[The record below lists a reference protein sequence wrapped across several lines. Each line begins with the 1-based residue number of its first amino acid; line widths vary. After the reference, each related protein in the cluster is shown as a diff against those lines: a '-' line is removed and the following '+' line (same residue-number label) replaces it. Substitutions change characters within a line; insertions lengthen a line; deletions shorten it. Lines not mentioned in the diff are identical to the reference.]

1 MSHEEIHAEM
11 AATVLRLQSASGSR
25 VDDGDVLLLLESM
38 KMEIPVVAEGPGTV
52 VRYAVAAG
60 TPVRAGD
67 LMVVIE
73 QDGPRTG

>member
-1 MSHEEIHAEM
+1 MAHEEIHAEL
-11 AATVLRLQSASGSR
+11 AATVLRLQSPSGSR

-52 VRYAVAAG
+52 VRYAVAPGSA
-60 TPVRAGD
+60 VRAGD

-73 QDGPRTG
+73 QDPPRAG